1 MSTITEQPKSKQDD
15 AKPKNDAQSETEK
28 PEKLFEFSLPSVLG
42 GALAAATAA
51 ALGSRLGVT
60 GTLVGAGVASV
71 IAATAS
77 SVYTGS
83 LKAAQRGVKT
93 LWAGRSDSPV
103 EVTVQMEPIDP
114 ARDAPTVTD
123 VPAQPPAK
131 KRRGWAIA
139 ATAAASMVVTAAA
152 SFAIAMGVV
161 TGTEAA
167 TGQSLDGSGRTTIQQ
182 ATNPSPTPTPTS
194 TGSATPEPGSSST
207 PSTGTSKSPSPE
219 PTATTSP
226 EPTSPSATPTAPTQ
240 TPSASESVSVPE
252 PSAG

>member
-60 GTLVGAGVASV
+60 GTLVGAGVASI

-77 SVYTGS
+77 SLYTGS
-83 LKAAQRGVKT
+83 LKAAHRGVRT

-103 EVTVQMEPIDP
+103 EVTVQMNPVDP
-114 ARDAPTVTD
+114 DDAPTVTD

-182 ATNPSPTPTPTS
+182 ATNPSPTPTPTP
-194 TGSATPEPGSSST
+194 TTTPSSGSSTT
-207 PSTGTSKSPSPE
+207 PTSGTSQSPASE
-219 PTATTSP
+219 PTATPSP
-226 EPTSPSATPTAPTQ
+226 EPTSPAPTPPTATP
-240 TPSASESVSVPE
+240 TPSASDSVSAPE
-252 PSAG
+252 PSAS

>member
-114 ARDAPTVTD
+114 ASDAPTVTD

-182 ATNPSPTPTPTS
+182 ATNPSPTPTPTP
-194 TGSATPEPGSSST
+194 TTTPSSGSSTT
-207 PSTGTSKSPSPE
+207 PSSGTSQSPASE

-226 EPTSPSATPTAPTQ
+226 EPTSPTPTPSTATP
-240 TPSASESVSVPE
+240 TPSASDSVSAPE
-252 PSAG
+252 PSAS

>member
-15 AKPKNDAQSETEK
+15 LKSKNDAQSDTEK
-28 PEKLFEFSLPSVLG
+28 PDKLFEFSLPSVLG

-60 GTLVGAGVASV
+60 GTLVGAGVASI

-77 SVYTGS
+77 SLYTGS
-83 LKAAQRGVKT
+83 LKAAQRGVRT
-93 LWAGRSDSPV
+93 LWAGRGESPV
-103 EVTVQMEPIDP
+103 EVTVQMNPVDP
-114 ARDAPTVTD
+114 DDAPTVTD
-123 VPAQPPAK
+123 VPTQPPAK

-194 TGSATPEPGSSST
+194 TVTPSSGSSTT
-207 PSTGTSKSPSPE
+207 PSLETSQSPATE

-226 EPTSPSATPTAPTQ
+226 EPSSATPTTSTPTS
-240 TPSASESVSVPE
+240 TPSASESVAVPE
-252 PSAG
+252 PSAS